1 MDAENDIGPTY
12 RQDTQ
17 VSGKCISLDL
27 NHGIGAN
34 RVTFNLIPVP
44 DKDTQGEGWLWS
56 EAQMTNKAILH
67 KIVRAATVYEDED
80 DMVRHLAKETEC
92 FRRRVARQ
100 GTKSYL
106 GLGLFGLV

>member
-1 MDAENDIGPTY
+1 MCRVFQLLGD
-12 RQDTQ
+12 
-17 VSGKCISLDL
+17 
-27 NHGIGAN
+27 HGTGA
-34 RVTFNLIPVP
+34 VFGLV
-44 DKDTQGEGWLWS
+44 GYWLWS